1 MYLLNKIKNFSL
13 KKKFIDFYC
22 SGWSNRRHWN
32 LFREVFSR
40 KKDFKFLSL
49 LGVYRGRDLAYICEA
64 LKFNKIK
71 NFKIFA
77 IDLFE
82 QENQYILRNG
92 KKIWQQDH
100 SLKLPSLLNSKK
112 IINYMGFSKN
122 VEFIKGDFSLIKMIS
137 DKLDFAYIDVA
148 HDYESTIDA
157 ISSCAQVSQSDGLI
171 FGDDYLDGST
181 VETKWGVKEAVKD
194 SFSEFK
200 VHYNWIWES
209 EKKFFQMNKSNS

>member
-1 MYLLNKIKNFSL
+1 MYLLNKIKNFSF

-82 QENQYILRNG
+82 QDNQYIIRNG

-100 SLKLPSLLNSKK
+100 SLELPSLLNSKK
-112 IINYMGFSKN
+112 IINHLGFSRN
-122 VEFIKGDFSLIKMIS
+122 VEFIKGDFSLIK
-137 DKLDFAYIDVA
+137 V
-148 HDYESTIDA
+148 T
-157 ISSCAQVSQSDGLI
+157 
-171 FGDDYLDGST
+171 
-181 VETKWGVKEAVKD
+181 
-194 SFSEFK
+194 
-200 VHYNWIWES
+200 N
-209 EKKFFQMNKSNS
+209 